1 MPSKI
6 PPLSRFF
13 SLLKVDKKDIIRI
26 YTFAALSG
34 LINLTLPLGIQA
46 IITYLTG
53 GMISTSWVFLVVLVI
68 FGVLLAGVMQVM
80 QLSLSETIQQRI
92 FQRSAFEFALRIP
105 RIRLEEVSS
114 KYAPELINRFFDT
127 LSLQKGLSK
136 ILLDVGTASLQIIFG
151 LILLSFYHPFFIL
164 FGIVLVL
171 VLYLVIRFT
180 GPRGL
185 KTSIE
190 ESTYKYKVAYW
201 LEELARTMNT
211 FKLAGN
217 STLPEQRTDKLVEK
231 YLVSRKNHFNILVI
245 QYLNIIGFKGLVA
258 GGLLIIGS
266 LLVLQNQINLGQF
279 VAAEIVIILI
289 INSVE
294 KLIVT
299 MEPVYDVLTALEKL
313 ASITDLE
320 LEREDGV
327 PFHKKDEHNPVSL
340 SLKDLRYGV
349 NPLGKPIID
358 GVDLDIA
365 AGERVLVHGFSGSGR
380 SKLLELVAG
389 LYQNYQGAI
398 VYNDQPASSL
408 NLRSLRCEIGDSLNE
423 EDIFEGTIE
432 ENILLG
438 KEWLS
443 RDNMIW
449 ACERIG
455 LYDYIKQLPQGFQT
469 VLPPKGNTLPEHI
482 VRKIKMVRSI
492 VEKPALVVWQESLHI
507 FSRED
512 KEVIMNCM
520 ISRQQP
526 WTLLV
531 SSGSKALAMK
541 VNRVVIMREG
551 KVVFNGPFSEMEQS
565 QPELTELFYE

>member
-6 PPLSRFF
+6 SPLSRFF

-105 RIRLEEVSS
+105 RIRLEEVAS

-217 STLPEQRTDKLVEK
+217 SNLPENRTDKLVEK
-231 YLVSRKNHFNILVI
+231 YLISRKNHFNILVL

-266 LLVLQNQINLGQF
+266 LLVLDNQINLGQF

-327 PFHKKDEHNPVSL
+327 PFHKKNQHKPISL
-340 SLKDLRYGV
+340 SLRDLRYGI

-358 GVDLDIA
+358 GVDIDIA
-365 AGERVLVHGFSGSGR
+365 AGERVLVHGYSGSGR
-380 SKLLELVAG
+380 SKLLELIAG

-398 VYNDQPASSL
+398 IYDDQPASSL

-443 RDNMIW
+443 RDDMIW
-449 ACERIG
+449 ASERIG
-455 LYDYIKQLPQGFQT
+455 LYDYIQQLPQGFQT
-469 VLPPKGNTLPEHI
+469 VLAPMGSSLPEHI
-482 VRKIKMVRSI
+482 VRKIMMVRSI
-492 VEKPALVVWQESLHI
+492 VEKPALVIWQESLHV
-507 FSRED
+507 FSNAD
-512 KEVIMNCM
+512 KELIMNCM
-520 ISRQQP
+520 ISKEQP

-531 SSGSKALAMK
+531 SSGSKALAK
-541 VNRVVIMREG
+541 KADRVVIMREG
-551 KVVFNGPFSEMEQS
+551 KVIFNGSFLEMEQT
-565 QPELTELFYE
+565 QPDLTELFYE

>member
-541 VNRVVIMREG
+541 VDRVVIMREG